1 MPRKI
6 NPKTIPTINRDSP
19 ERIDPE
25 WVERR
30 KALADKDVF
39 FAGLGASLER
49 LRWGKKIQWAWAGRM
64 RRTRL
69 IRLGIIASVPVADLA
84 REFKVVPEA
93 VYWHLACARK
103 LWAEA
108 EEADPIERRRW
119 EKLIQWARDGRM
131 ERIRALRLGIIASVP
146 VADLAR
152 EFKMKPKAVYWHL
165 RELNSRL
172 RDLS

>member
-1 MPRKI
+1 MPAKLI
-6 NPKTIPTINRDSP
+6 AKLFPQLTVTAK
-19 ERIDPE
+19 RIDPE

-30 KALADKDVF
+30 KAWADKHVF
-39 FAGLGASLER
+39 FAGLDASLER

-84 REFKVVPEA
+84 REFK
-93 VYWHLACARK
+93 
-103 LWAEA
+103 
-108 EEADPIERRRW
+108 
-119 EKLIQWARDGRM
+119 
-131 ERIRALRLGIIASVP
+131 
-146 VADLAR
+146 
-152 EFKMKPKAVYWHL
+152 MKPKAVYWHHL